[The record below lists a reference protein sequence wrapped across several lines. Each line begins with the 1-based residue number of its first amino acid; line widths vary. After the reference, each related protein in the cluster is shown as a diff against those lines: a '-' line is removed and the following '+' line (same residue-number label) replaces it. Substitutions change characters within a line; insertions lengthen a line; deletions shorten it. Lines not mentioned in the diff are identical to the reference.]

1 MRTKLATV
9 ALATL
14 LTAGGAAVALA
25 QPADTIAAHRAH
37 QQEMAKTI
45 QPSSDGTTQYDTFA
59 SAPQTRTQDSSVA
72 SARPSP
78 RPEPQARAVTLGS
91 DAAR

>member
-14 LTAGGAAVALA
+14 LTAGGATVALA
-25 QPADTIAAHRAH
+25 QAGDIISAERAHR
-37 QQEMAKTI
+37 QEMAEAN
-45 QPSSDGTTQYDTFA
+45 QPSSHGATQNHTFA
-59 SAPQTRTQDSSVA
+59 SAPQTRTDSSSIA

-78 RPEPQARAVTLGS
+78 RPEPQARVATLGS
-91 DAAR
+91 GAAR